1 MSILSAGWTVA
12 VDCLELDRAE
22 AHRRCSLNSTQ
33 SDVGHVTDFLASQ
46 TLALLFNLPSAMY
59 VHHSISYLFCFDF
72 LSFQN
77 SFRIFRGFFQGFFF
91 SGDFSPLLSATF
103 LMICFIF
110 VCFQLVEIFPLCFLL
125 FLSRCHA
132 PRSCKILGGSF
143 EDSLT
148 FPRSQRSRA
157 TCNHK
162 SFIIS
167 GFQGFFLKP

>member
-91 SGDFSPLLSATF
+91 RGF
-103 LMICFIF
+103 L
-110 VCFQLVEIFPLCFLL
+110 P
-125 FLSRCHA
+125 
-132 PRSCKILGGSF
+132 
-143 EDSLT
+143 
-148 FPRSQRSRA
+148 
-157 TCNHK
+157 
-162 SFIIS
+162 FIIGDVFDDLFHFCLFPAGRDLS
-167 GFQGFFLKP
+167 LVFLVVSVPLPCPSIL